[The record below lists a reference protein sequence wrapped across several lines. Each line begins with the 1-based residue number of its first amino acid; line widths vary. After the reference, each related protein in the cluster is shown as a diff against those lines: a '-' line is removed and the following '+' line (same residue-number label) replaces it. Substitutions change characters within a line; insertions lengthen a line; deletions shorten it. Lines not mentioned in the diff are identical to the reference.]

1 MIVARWQLWAI
12 LGAAFLLGILGIR
25 AKWVSDGEAKL
36 RAKIEAK
43 RQEAVQQA
51 REIENEVEALDRDA
65 LKSRARQWVRGPKR

>member
-12 LGAAFLLGILGIR
+12 LVAAFLLGILGIR
-25 AKWVSDGEAKL
+25 AKWISDGEAKL